1 MKKIYYVVEKQLEDV
16 DGFEETTGW
25 KNVCGYNIVGNEM
38 VTLCDFDMHNEDATV
53 PELMDN
59 LPEEF
64 QKENTEIHAV
74 QL

>member
-25 KNVCGYNIVGNEM
+25 KNVIGYHMENNEM
-38 VTLCDFDMHNEDATV
+38 VSVCDFDMKNSDTTV
-53 PELMDN
+53 SELLIN
-59 LPEEF
+59 LPEEL
-64 QKENTEIHAV
+64 KDAILI